1 MNVTLMRLVAPLLVL
16 CFTQLACYNKYRIS
30 TSELEKLESGN
41 IAETVLVDTTG
52 GASVEVRA
60 TTPVQITTTNGE
72 RHNVSPFNF
81 ALTDRQLV
89 APDYDLLLDRNNV
102 DGATVSQ
109 MNRGRTIGLIVGG
122 VAVAAGGFA
131 LISVLAG
138 SESDDGFSAN

>member
-60 TTPVQITTTNGE
+60 TTPVQITTSNGE

-109 MNRGRTIGLIVGG
+109 LNRGRTIGLIVGG

-138 SESDDGFSAN
+138 SENDDGFSAN